1 MQQPKMT
8 TAASTLA
15 VVLLAAG
22 SCAGDPLVAAPPATR
37 AAPVATAQAL
47 PPGHPPASA
56 ADAVPPVPQGAG
68 VGSNGL
74 TWAVPPGWKGETPS
88 SSMRRAQYR
97 VPGAAGDAEC
107 VVFYFGPGQG
117 GDAASNAKR
126 WAGQFRQPDGRDPA
140 AAMKTSEI
148 EVGALKVT
156 LVEVK
161 GTYSGGMGG
170 AAGERPRLPAARR
183 DRRGPRCQL
192 VLQAHR
198 PPGHRD
204 GREGGV
210 RGPGPLPEEGLLD
223 R

>member
-1 MQQPKMT
+1 MQPRVT
-8 TAASTLA
+8 IAAA
-15 VVLLAAG
+15 VVLLAAV
-22 SCAGDPLVAAPPATR
+22 SCTGDPLTPAPPATH
-37 AAPVATAQAL
+37 AAPGATAQAL

-68 VGSNGL
+68 AGPNGI
-74 TWAVPPGWKGETPS
+74 TWAVPRGWKVETPS

-97 VPGAAGDAEC
+97 VSGPVGDAEC

-117 GDAASNAKR
+117 GDASSNAKR

-156 LVEVK
+156 LVEVR

-170 AAGERPRLPAARR
+170 AAAERPAYQLLGAIAA
-183 DRRGPRCQL
+183 GPDANWFFKL
-192 VLQAHR
+192 T
-198 PPGHRD
+198 
-204 GREGGV
+204 
-210 RGPGPLPEEGLLD
+210 GPEKTVTAQRAAFEGLIRSLKKGP
-223 R
+223 